1 MPLFAARSLHHRA
14 LAGLALLALA
24 VLTSFARPAY
34 ADDLTVSAAASLTNA
49 FGEIAKMYE
58 AQHAGTHVVLNF
70 AASDVLLKQ
79 IEQGAPADV
88 FASADEVTM
97 DRAASGG
104 RIDAATRRDFAANS
118 LVLIAP
124 VGGAT
129 PATLGDLKQE
139 RYNHIAIGNPDSVP
153 AGRYAKQ
160 ALVDAGLWDA
170 LQSKLVDA
178 QNVRQA
184 LDYVARG
191 EAEAG
196 FVYAT
201 DAATQA
207 QKVRVALNLPTA
219 TPVSYP
225 VAVVAGSAQQ
235 RAARSFVEFLLSAQ
249 SQLVLARY
257 GFSPANP

>member
-1 MPLFAARSLHHRA
+1 M
-14 LAGLALLALA
+14 
-24 VLTSFARPAY
+24 SFARPAC

-49 FGEIAKMYE
+49 FGEIAKAYE
-58 AQHAGTHVVLNF
+58 TQHAGTHVVLNF

-97 DRAASGG
+97 DRAAGSG
-104 RIDAATRRDFAANS
+104 RVDASTRRDFATNS
-118 LVLIAP
+118 LVLVAPISGIAP
-124 VGGAT
+124 A
-129 PATLGDLKQE
+129 ALGDLKQE
-139 RYNHIAIGNPDSVP
+139 RYKRVAIGNPDSVP

-160 ALVDAGLWDA
+160 VLVDAGLWDT
-170 LQSKLVDA
+170 LQPKLVDA

-207 QKVRVALNLPTA
+207 QKVRVALNVPTA
-219 TPVSYP
+219 TPVRYP
-225 VAVVAGSAQQ
+225 VAVVAGSVQE
-235 RAARSFVEFLLSAQ
+235 RAARSFVEFLFSAQ
-249 SQLVLARY
+249 SQSVLARY
-257 GFSPANP
+257 GFSPAQP